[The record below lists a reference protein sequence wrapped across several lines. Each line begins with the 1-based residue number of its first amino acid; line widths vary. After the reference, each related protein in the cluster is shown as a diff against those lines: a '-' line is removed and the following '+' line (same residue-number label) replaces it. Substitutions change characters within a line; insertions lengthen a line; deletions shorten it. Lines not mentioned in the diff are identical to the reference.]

1 MYMAEAQVLD
11 RSGQSFLRNPYPHFQ
26 RFRETDPIQ
35 RLKPHNVWTFF
46 RHDDVTRILKD
57 DARTTVTHSGV
68 RSMLNA
74 DPPEHT
80 RLRSFAQRTFTLNT
94 VRGLRPRVE
103 KIVEDLLDS
112 MQGERTV
119 EAVSRYAYP
128 LPMTVIAEMLGVEME
143 HREFFQD
150 ASRRVAIAMG
160 HITDPKAAAEATH
173 GRKELAKYFKGL
185 IKKRRKRPQDDLISK
200 LVVAQEETGE
210 LADKEML
217 DMLVLLL
224 IAGHETMVNLIANG
238 LLALLRNRD
247 AFESLR
253 RGEVSEERAVEEIL
267 RYDSPVQYTARITT
281 AEIEIGGIVVPP
293 RQPIRLCI
301 ASANHD
307 ESKFTDPETLDLN
320 RDPNPHIAFGTGI
333 HYCLGA
339 QLARMEGRVAIA
351 AMIRRFP
358 NMRLADEELF
368 YRPTTVLRGLEK
380 LPILLD

>member
-1 MYMAEAQVLD
+1 
-11 RSGQSFLRNPYPHFQ
+11 
-26 RFRETDPIQ
+26 
-35 RLKPHNVWTFF
+35 
-46 RHDDVTRILKD
+46 
-57 DARTTVTHSGV
+57 
-68 RSMLNA
+68 
-74 DPPEHT
+74 
-80 RLRSFAQRTFTLNT
+80 
-94 VRGLRPRVE
+94 
-103 KIVEDLLDS
+103 
-112 MQGERTV
+112 
-119 EAVSRYAYP
+119 
-128 LPMTVIAEMLGVEME
+128 
-143 HREFFQD
+143 
-150 ASRRVAIAMG
+150 
-160 HITDPKAAAEATH
+160 
-173 GRKELAKYFKGL
+173 
-185 IKKRRKRPQDDLISK
+185 
-200 LVVAQEETGE
+200 
-210 LADKEML
+210 
-217 DMLVLLL
+217 
-224 IAGHETMVNLIANG
+224 
-238 LLALLRNRD
+238 LALLRNRD